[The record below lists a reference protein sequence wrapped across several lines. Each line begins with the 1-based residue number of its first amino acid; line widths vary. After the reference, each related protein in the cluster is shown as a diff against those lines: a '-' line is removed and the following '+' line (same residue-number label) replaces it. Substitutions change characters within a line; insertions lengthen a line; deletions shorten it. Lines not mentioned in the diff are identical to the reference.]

1 MSAAA
6 AYDGSTI
13 HGEAAHRGMITIS
26 VMLATIIQ
34 AIDGT
39 IANVALPHMQGS
51 LSASLD
57 QITWV
62 LTSYIVAAG
71 IATPLAGW
79 LTDRF
84 GLKQVLLVSIAGF
97 TIASVLCGISES
109 LTQIVVARLLQGFFG
124 AALVP
129 LSQAVMLDIYPP
141 ARHGS
146 AMAVWGVGVMIGP
159 IMGPALGGYLTENFD
174 WRWVFFIN
182 VPIGAVAFYGI
193 GRYIRARPGARRV
206 VFDVFGFTTLAIAI
220 AALQLFLDRGE
231 QNDWFSSVETWAY
244 AVAFLV
250 SSGYFLLHTL
260 LTPAGKSF
268 FDRRL
273 LRNPNY
279 VSGIIM
285 IFIIGMVL
293 FATRALLATM
303 LQNLFGYPASL
314 AGLVMA
320 PSGVG
325 TMIAMLIVGRLTG
338 KVDIRILLTVG
349 FAITAFSCWQMIHY
363 DLTMTQSSIVWP
375 GLLQGFGLGIVFV
388 PLTAAAFATL
398 SPELRADGT
407 ATFSLMR
414 NIGSAI
420 GIAAT
425 QALLVRNTQIVHA
438 GLVEN
443 MSRAHGNLFTSPLGA
458 LLGLQNLSGVAALNE
473 EVNRQA
479 AMIAYLDDFR
489 LLFVLTCMVIPALVL
504 LRPAKRKE
512 PATAGDAEAIALE

>member
-1 MSAAA
+1 MSA
-6 AYDGSTI
+6 DTTHEGSTL
-13 HGEAAHRGMITIS
+13 HGEAAHRGMITLS

-84 GLKQVLLVSIAGF
+84 GLKQVLLASIAGF

-109 LTQIVVARLLQGFFG
+109 LVQIVVARLLQGFFG

-141 ARHGS
+141 KQHGS
-146 AMAVWGVGVMIGP
+146 AMALWGVGVMIGP

-182 VPIGAVAFYGI
+182 VPIGILAFYGI
-193 GRYIRARPGARRV
+193 GRYIRSRAGARRV
-206 VFDVFGFTTLAIAI
+206 SFDLFGFATLAIAI

-231 QNDWFSSVETWAY
+231 QNDWFSSAETWLE
-244 AVAFLV
+244 AVAFVV
-250 SSGYFLLHTL
+250 SLSYFLVHTL

-268 FDRRL
+268 FDLRL

-279 VSGIIM
+279 VSGILM
-285 IFIIGMVL
+285 IFLIGAVL

-325 TMIAMLIVGRLTG
+325 TMIAMLFVGRLTG
-338 KVDIRILLTVG
+338 KVDIRILLSVG
-349 FAITAFSCWQMIHY
+349 FAITAFSCWQMVGY
-363 DLTMTQSSIVWP
+363 DLTMTESAIVWP

-388 PLTAAAFATL
+388 PLSAATFATL

-420 GIAAT
+420 GISAT
-425 QALLVRNTQIVHA
+425 QALLVRNTQVAHA
-438 GLVEN
+438 GIVEN
-443 MSRAHGNLFTSPLGA
+443 MSRVHPNLFSGPWGSA
-458 LLGLQNLSGVAALNE
+458 LGLTNLSGVAALNE
-473 EVNRQA
+473 EVTRQA
-479 AMIAYLDDFR
+479 AMVAYLDDFR
-489 LLFVLTCMVIPALVL
+489 LLLLLTVMVIPVL
-504 LRPAKRKE
+504 LLVRPPKQKA
-512 PATAGDAEAIALE
+512 PVPAGDAEAIALE